1 MSPKGSGGAPNI
13 PNPLRRMSADGGIA
27 AAAAATAA
35 EVVVGVAA
43 VVLTVLCTLRSL
55 EDELVVVGGTA
66 AAADALEGM
75 EAGGRLDEDFFLL
88 DPPSDC
94 FCFCWW
100 L

>member
-27 AAAAATAA
+27 AAAAAAA

-55 EDELVVVGGTA
+55 ELVVVGGA